1 MMIRIITAHAVTKRR
16 ASFLVGVFFGLNIG
30 LVILRYRRCDYAA
43 LPSPADLPDAAVCRS
58 PAVRGRGGGQERRCA
73 RRPEIRSQGP
83 LSPKPTPLQHCCNM
97 SRRAKKRH
105 RRCAVEGRSV
115 LMASCPCSHGENRG
129 IRVLASS
136 SYQTYQLVK
145 SPAAQLWFMNLQIV
159 KHPNFRSLKRAAAT
173 VSSRN

>member
-1 MMIRIITAHAVTKRR
+1 MVSVLFRPKYWARHSAVSDVRLRR
-16 ASFLVGVFFGLNIG
+16 PPHCRLIG
-30 LVILRYRRCDYAA
+30 RT
-43 LPSPADLPDAAVCRS
+43 PRS
-58 PAVRGRGGGQERRCA
+58 AVRQPSVGTADVRNADALAGQESG
-73 RRPEIRSQGP
+73 SQVRFA
-83 LSPKPTPLQHCCNM
+83 PKPTPLQHCCNM